1 MCSVLASGSGE
12 TSCVKMLTM
21 TARAKPTGRE
31 CFTFPEK
38 VDAQFVQH
46 SWEQWNNAA
55 GHNFNDAGIGDAGLK
70 ELVSSND
77 LPAIE

>member
-12 TSCVKMLTM
+12 TSCVKM
-21 TARAKPTGRE
+21 
-31 CFTFPEK
+31 
-38 VDAQFVQH
+38 
-46 SWEQWNNAA
+46 NAA